1 MYFFNVSN
9 NYSKQINNMNY
20 KKIVP
25 KDFQGL
31 DFEKKVYAAIIKL
44 NGGNTNNL
52 TQPSYKEIK
61 EIFNLSTSSITKG
74 IKKLK
79 NDGIITNS
87 NTSKNISNK
96 KVKKDTTQTT
106 PNSLDNSKLNKK
118 NTTSNTTSNTNNKSS
133 NKEVKE
139 LLERLDKCAV
149 VMKDALA
156 RITNLEEE
164 NTVLK
169 SQVSELSNKVLLFD
183 AKFNA
188 PKKLGDELV
197 ELWNGCERENTII
210 DSYERLQELVN
221 GNDLSEKQKLS
232 SLKVLEKYK
241 DKYQNLKWEIEAN
254 EVFKVIEE
262 NDIPLFEEMC
272 SRYPEGK
279 TTDEENEQLKDAYYA
294 VQDVKVHY
302 KFNKQQMN
310 RILRF
315 EELLYKTLFD

>member
-1 MYFFNVSN
+1 
-9 NYSKQINNMNY
+9 
-20 KKIVP
+20 
-25 KDFQGL
+25 
-31 DFEKKVYAAIIKL
+31 
-44 NGGNTNNL
+44 
-52 TQPSYKEIK
+52 
-61 EIFNLSTSSITKG
+61 
-74 IKKLK
+74 
-79 NDGIITNS
+79 
-87 NTSKNISNK
+87 
-96 KVKKDTTQTT
+96 
-106 PNSLDNSKLNKK
+106 
-118 NTTSNTTSNTNNKSS
+118 
-133 NKEVKE
+133 
-139 LLERLDKCAV
+139 
-149 VMKDALA
+149 MKDVLA

-169 SQVSELSNKVLLFD
+169 SQVTELSNKVLLFD
-183 AKFNA
+183 AKLNV

-197 ELWNGCERENTII
+197 ELWNGCERENTLI

-221 GNDLSEKQKLS
+221 GNDLSEKQKLR
-232 SLKVLEKYK
+232 SLTVLEKYK

-254 EVFKVIEE
+254 EVFKEIES

-294 VQDVKVHY
+294 VQDVKVRF